1 MIPMCYQASITQ
13 PHIHDNLSHVMKFIW
28 WFHLQK
34 LWRYEIYFK
43 MLILRS
49 PRITNFADIIAVATM
64 FIKKFLKNLKEPL
77 KTERKLKILE
87 IM

>member
-1 MIPMCYQASITQ
+1 
-13 PHIHDNLSHVMKFIW
+13 
-28 WFHLQK
+28 
-34 LWRYEIYFK
+34 